1 MSVTGLDSAVTV
13 FLKRGM
19 REYEDFTQEAFDG

>member
-1 MSVTGLDSAVTV
+1 MSVTGLDFCYYG
-13 FLKRGM
+13 FLIRGM